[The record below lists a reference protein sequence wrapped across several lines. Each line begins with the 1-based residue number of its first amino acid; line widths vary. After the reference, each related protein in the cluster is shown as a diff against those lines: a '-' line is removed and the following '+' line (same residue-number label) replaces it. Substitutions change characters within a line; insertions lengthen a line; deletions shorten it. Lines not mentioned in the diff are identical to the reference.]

1 MYSQS
6 SVVGKACDA
15 CCLYRL
21 LSELVDVRSRS
32 SVVGKASDA
41 CCLYRLLSELVD
53 VRSRSSVVGK
63 ACVMHVVCTD

>member
-21 LSELVDVRSRS
+21 MSELVDVHSQ
-32 SVVGKASDA
+32 
-41 CCLYRLLSELVD
+41 
-53 VRSRSSVVGK
+53 SSVVGK